1 MATTNQNIEID
12 EKEVPQHRDFAAD
25 GGDVKMAAP
34 IDAAERRLL
43 RKYYYPARLL
53 DHAHYV
59 DPICLPTSIEAIL
72 GTPSFKVSKPLLCPT
87 MNPETNSP
95 YCRLCFTLRI
105 SAGVSRL
112 DPSLVLQTDAYN
124 PRIPLTLTAKRFP
137 PNIVI
142 GVVTIAW
149 GAASAL
155 QATAFNYA
163 GVTTA
168 RYFLGLFEAGFGPV
182 IPFYYSLF
190 YLKSEHGF
198 RTSFFISAAPLAGAF
213 GGLIA
218 YGVQHIH
225 SHIATWRILFL
236 IEGLP
241 TVLVGVLVLLF
252 LPSRPETTKWLS
264 EDERKLAQRRLN
276 REVASE
282 GQSINWKHVLM
293 SVTDYKVWM
302 ICLMYQSLNVA
313 LSSISIFL
321 PSIVKTLGYTNAKA
335 QLMTVPPYACAGVV
349 MLLVAKASD
358 RMKLRGPFVAGVLVL
373 SGIGYTILLAVP
385 ATNNHARYGAIFL
398 AVTGTYCGIPLA
410 MSWTTGNAGS
420 ETRRGVN
427 MAMLNT
433 IGHSMAVLGSYIYP
447 SREGPSYKRGFAIC
461 CGFAWWGAFLAL
473 VLSFLLHLENRR
485 RDRREGGRPTPGE
498 TPNTAIHADKAE
510 GFRYVL

>member
-1 MATTNQNIEID
+1 MAEVNQKIEVDDKEIPQQID
-12 EKEVPQHRDFAAD
+12 YAHD
-25 GGDVKMAAP
+25 GGNVKMAAP
-34 IDAAERRLL
+34 IDQAERRLL
-43 RKYYYPARLL
+43 RKLDMMIMPITWILYLL
-53 DHAHYV
+53 AYLDRSNLGNAK
-59 DPICLPTSIEAIL
+59 LQGLEATL
-72 GTPSFKVSKPLLCPT
+72 MPNDESGDQFALLSA
-87 MNPETNSP
+87 MF
-95 YCRLCFTLRI
+95 YIAYLCW
-105 SAGVSRL
+105 
-112 DPSLVLQTDAYN
+112 Q
-124 PRIPLTLTAKRFP
+124 IPLTLTAKRFP

-149 GAASAL
+149 GVASAL

-218 YGVQHIH
+218 YGVQHIQ
-225 SHIATWRILFL
+225 STIATWRILFL

-241 TVLVGVLVLLF
+241 TILIGILVLIF
-252 LPSRPETTKWLS
+252 LPSRPETTRWLS

-282 GQSINWKHVLM
+282 GTSINWKHVIM
-293 SVTDYKVWM
+293 SFTDYKAWM

-358 RMKLRGPFVAGVLVL
+358 RMKVRGPFVAGVLVL
-373 SGIGYTILLAVP
+373 SGIGYTVLLTAP
-385 ATNNHARYGAIFL
+385 TTNVHARYGAIFL

-447 SREGPSYKRGFAIC
+447 SREAPAYKRGFAIC
-461 CGFAWWGAFLAL
+461 CGFAWWGALLA
-473 VLSFLLHLENRR
+473 VALSLLLHLENRR
-485 RDRREGGRPTPGE
+485 RDRREGGKPTSGE

>member
-1 MATTNQNIEID
+1 MADTSSNRQNVEID
-12 EKEVPQHRDFAAD
+12 EKEVPQQLDYQQD
-25 GGDVKMAAP
+25 GGKVSMAAP
-34 IDAAERRLL
+34 MDKAEQRLVWKL
-43 RKYYYPARLL
+43 DLLIMPITFILYLLAYLDRSNLGNAKLQGLESTLMPNDESGNQFALLSAINSLNFDCKAIRKRSYRPDITCINA
-53 DHAHYV
+53 
-59 DPICLPTSIEAIL
+59 S
-72 GTPSFKVSKPLLCPT
+72 
-87 MNPETNSP
+87 
-95 YCRLCFTLRI
+95 
-105 SAGVSRL
+105 
-112 DPSLVLQTDAYN
+112 QQ
-124 PRIPLTLTAKRFP
+124 P

-149 GAASAL
+149 GAASSL
-155 QATAFNYA
+155 QAVAFNYA

-241 TVLVGVLVLLF
+241 TILVGIIVLLL
-252 LPSRPETTKWLS
+252 LPSRPETTKWLT

-282 GQSINWKHVLM
+282 GRSINWKHVIM
-293 SVTDYKVWM
+293 SFTDYKAWM

-313 LSSISIFL
+313 LSSISVFL
-321 PSIVKTLGYTNAKA
+321 PTIVKTLGYTNAKA

-349 MLLVAKASD
+349 MLVVAKISD
-358 RMKLRGPFVAGVLVL
+358 RAKVRGPFVAAVLVL
-373 SGIGYTILLAVP
+373 SAIGYTILRSLAVP
-385 ATNNHARYGAIFL
+385 TTATKARYGAIFL
-398 AVTGTYCGIPLA
+398 AVSGTYSGIPLA

-447 SREGPSYKRGFAIC
+447 SREGPAYTRGFAIC

-473 VLSFLLHLENRR
+473 VLSLLLHLENRR
-485 RDRREGGRPTPGE
+485 RDRREGKPSQGE
-498 TPNTAIHADKAE
+498 TPNTAINADKAE

>member
-1 MATTNQNIEID
+1 MSANNQDVQVD
-12 EKEVPQHRDFAAD
+12 EKEVPQQLEQGRD
-25 GGDVKMAAP
+25 GGKLKMAVP
-34 IDAAERRLL
+34 MDQAERRLL
-43 RKYYYPARLL
+43 RKIDLL
-53 DHAHYV
+53 IM
-59 DPICLPTSIEAIL
+59 PITFVLYLLAYLDRSNLGNAKLQGLEATL
-72 GTPSFKVSKPLLCPT
+72 MPNDESGNQFALLSA
-87 MNPETNSP
+87 MF
-95 YCRLCFTLRI
+95 YIAYLCW
-105 SAGVSRL
+105 
-112 DPSLVLQTDAYN
+112 Q
-124 PRIPLTLTAKRFP
+124 IPLTLSAKRFP

-142 GVVTIAW
+142 GIVTIAW
-149 GAASAL
+149 GAASSL
-155 QATAFNYA
+155 QAAAFNYA

-190 YLKSEHGF
+190 YLRSEHGF

-218 YGVQHIH
+218 YGVQHIQ

-241 TVLVGVLVLLF
+241 TILVGVLVLLF
-252 LPSRPETTKWLS
+252 LPSRPETTKWLT

-282 GQSINWKHVLM
+282 GRAINWKHVLM
-293 SVTDYKVWM
+293 SFTDYKAWM

-313 LSSISIFL
+313 LSSISVFL

-349 MLLVAKASD
+349 MLIIAKLSD
-358 RMKLRGPFVAGVLVL
+358 RAKMRGPFVAAVLAL
-373 SGIGYTILLAVP
+373 SGIGYTILLTVP
-385 ATNNHARYGAIFL
+385 TTSTKARYGAIFL
-398 AVTGTYCGIPLA
+398 AVSGTYTGIPLA

-447 SREGPSYKRGFAIC
+447 SREGPAYTRGFAIC
-461 CGFAWWGAFLAL
+461 CGFAWWGALLAL
-473 VLSFLLHLENRR
+473 LLSFLLHLENRR
-485 RDRREGGRPTPGE
+485 RDRREGKPTSDE
-498 TPNTAIHADKAE
+498 APNTAIHADKAE

>member
-1 MATTNQNIEID
+1 MADTSSNRQNVEID
-12 EKEVPQHRDFAAD
+12 EKEVPQQLDYQQD
-25 GGDVKMAAP
+25 GGKVSMAAP
-34 IDAAERRLL
+34 MDKAEQRLVWKL
-43 RKYYYPARLL
+43 DLL
-53 DHAHYV
+53 IM
-59 DPICLPTSIEAIL
+59 PITFIL
-72 GTPSFKVSKPLLCPT
+72 YLLAYLDRSNLGNAKLQGLESTLMPNDESGNQFALLSA
-87 MNPETNSP
+87 MF
-95 YCRLCFTLRI
+95 YIAYLCW
-105 SAGVSRL
+105 
-112 DPSLVLQTDAYN
+112 Q
-124 PRIPLTLTAKRFP
+124 IPLTLTAKRFP

-149 GAASAL
+149 GAASSL
-155 QATAFNYA
+155 QAVAFNYA

-241 TVLVGVLVLLF
+241 TILVGIIVLLL
-252 LPSRPETTKWLS
+252 LPSRPETTKWLT

-282 GQSINWKHVLM
+282 GRSINWKHVIM
-293 SVTDYKVWM
+293 SFTDYKAWM

-313 LSSISIFL
+313 LSSISVFL
-321 PSIVKTLGYTNAKA
+321 PTIVKTLGYTNAKA

-349 MLLVAKASD
+349 MLVVAKISD
-358 RMKLRGPFVAGVLVL
+358 RAKVRGPFVAAVLVL
-373 SGIGYTILLAVP
+373 SAIGYTILLAVP
-385 ATNNHARYGAIFL
+385 TTATKARYGAIFL
-398 AVTGTYCGIPLA
+398 AVSGTYSGIPLA

-447 SREGPSYKRGFAIC
+447 SREGPAYTRGFAIC

-473 VLSFLLHLENRR
+473 VLSLLLHLENRR
-485 RDRREGGRPTPGE
+485 RDRREGKPSQGE
-498 TPNTAIHADKAE
+498 TPNTAINADKAE

>member
-59 DPICLPTSIEAIL
+59 DPILACLSFSFLTFLVFTHSLLDKDLDRSNLGNAKLQGLEATL
-72 GTPSFKVSKPLLCPT
+72 MPNDESGDQFALLSA
-87 MNPETNSP
+87 MF
-95 YCRLCFTLRI
+95 YVAYLCW
-105 SAGVSRL
+105 
-112 DPSLVLQTDAYN
+112 Q
-124 PRIPLTLTAKRFP
+124 IPLTLTAKRFP

-373 SGIGYTILLAVP
+373 SGIGLAVP